1 MKSPALADLTI
12 IRTLL
17 EAGDDFVSGSTLA
30 SDLRLSR
37 VAIWQHLE
45 KLREQGFAFEAVR
58 SRGYRLTAKPQDLN
72 ALLIEARLPA
82 SAACRIVALDTVDS
96 TNDEA
101 MRRVSQGES
110 TPLVV
115 IAREQTRGRGRMGRP
130 WLSESNGNL
139 YLTFALQPA
148 VPPERL
154 ATITPW
160 IGVNLCGLFAGYAK
174 VEPRIKWPNDVL
186 LNGRKAVGIL
196 TEARIDA
203 DRIRDLVIG
212 CGLNLAPPPGGW
224 PGELKDRAISL
235 SEITGTPIDLNH
247 FAAAVISRVLTAC
260 RTFQA
265 DEHGPELAAEW
276 RRFDALL
283 DQEITLIHGRDE
295 VTGIASGID
304 TDGSLLL
311 RVGGG
316 SPQRFRAGEVTI
328 AKSAK

>member
-1 MKSPALADLTI
+1 MKTAHADLTI

-17 EAGDDFVSGSTLA
+17 DAGDDFVSGSSLADTLG
-30 SDLRLSR
+30 LSR
-37 VAIWQHLE
+37 VAIWQHME

-58 SRGYRLTAKPQDLN
+58 SRGYRLTAKPTTLN

-82 SAACRIVALDTVDS
+82 AARCTLVALDTVDS

-101 MRRVSQGES
+101 MRRAALGEA

-115 IAREQTRGRGRMGRP
+115 IAREQTRGRGRMGRT
-130 WLSESNGNL
+130 WVSEPNGNL
-139 YLTFALQPA
+139 YLTFALRPE

-160 IGVNLCGLFAGYAK
+160 VGVNLCALFSNYGK
-174 VEPRIKWPNDVL
+174 VDARIKWPNDIL
-186 LNGRKAVGIL
+186 INGRKAGGIL

-212 CGLNLAPPPGGW
+212 CGLNLTPPAGGW
-224 PGELKDRAISL
+224 QGELAERAISIG
-235 SEITGTPIDLNH
+235 EAAAAPVDLNH

-260 RTFQA
+260 RTFQDGDCSA
-265 DEHGPELAAEW
+265 ELAAQW
-276 RRFDALL
+276 QRYDALV
-283 DQEITLIHGRDE
+283 DRTITLLHGRE
-295 VTGIASGID
+295 EITGIAAGID

-311 RVGGG
+311 RVNGGA
-316 SPQRFRAGEVTI
+316 PQRFRAGEVTI
-328 AKSAK
+328 AKK